1 MENIKERIEEL
12 NARLESLV
20 IPGTYVLNKDVVNI
34 MDEITELQNKCSHI
48 FESGYCIFC
57 GLEGDE

>member
-1 MENIKERIEEL
+1 MENIKKRIEEL
-12 NARLESLV
+12 NACLESLV

-34 MDEITELQNKCSHI
+34 MEEITKLQNECSHT

>member
-12 NARLESLV
+12 NARLENLV
-20 IPGTYVLNKDVVNI
+20 IPGTYVLNKDVMNI
-34 MDEITELQNKCSHI
+34 MDEIAKLQNKCSHT
-48 FESGYCIFC
+48 FEGGYCIFC